1 MENKNDNPEFVKKS
15 NILVEDRKKMSVN
28 GVFEVLSFDDEKVVL
43 NTTLKKLEII
53 GNNLKISRLDLKNGE
68 VNITGN
74 INELKYLNDTKSKE
88 EKPNFIKKILG
99 KKWW

>member
-74 INELKYLNDTKSKE
+74 INELKYLNDTKVR
-88 EKPNFIKKILG
+88 KKNLIL
-99 KKWW
+99 